1 MAKVE
6 FRQQQI
12 PQQSRVNIILLVTGI
27 ILIASSLRAPIT
39 AIGPLVGSIVAET
52 NLSNALVGLLTT
64 LPLLAF
70 AGLSLLAPKIA
81 HRFGIETTLLVGLFF
96 LTLGIVIRSLDSMV
110 ALFLGTA
117 ILGLAIAT
125 GNVLLPSLIKRD
137 FPYKIGLMTGIYTL
151 CMNGWAA
158 IASGLSIPLAEGV
171 GLGWRPALM
180 CWALL
185 SAIAFIVFFP
195 QTRSRHTVS
204 IPSRSQTGR
213 LWKSSLAWQVTL
225 FMGLQSTGFFSM
237 VSWLPEILHE
247 RGMDIS
253 YAGWLLSFMQIVSL
267 PASFIFPILAARL
280 SNQRSLV
287 VLIVL
292 FLLIGY
298 AGILSGGSSTW
309 LFLWITLMGFAQGAG
324 ISLALTLFGLRTS
337 THQQA
342 AELSGMAQ
350 SIGYLLASVGPV
362 LFGFLHDITG
372 GWTGSIFVLIS
383 AAILQLITGLRAG
396 RDSKIPIGE
405 KTMGA

>member
-6 FRQQQI
+6 LQQQI
-12 PQQSRVNIILLVTGI
+12 PEQSRVSIILLVSGI

-39 AIGPLVGSIVAET
+39 AVGPLVGAIVADT

-81 HRFGIETTLLVGLFF
+81 HRYGIESTLLMGLVI

-158 IASGLSIPLAEGV
+158 IASGVSIPLAEGT
-171 GLGWRPALM
+171 GLGWRAALM

-185 SAIAFIVFFP
+185 SAIAVIVFFP
-195 QTRSRHTVS
+195 QTRFRHTVS
-204 IPSRSQTGR
+204 IPTRSQTGR

-225 FMGLQSTGFFSM
+225 FMGLQSIGFFSM
-237 VSWLPEILHE
+237 VSWLSEILHE
-247 RGMDIS
+247 RGMDIA

-267 PASFIFPILAARL
+267 PASFIFPILAARFT
-280 SNQRSLV
+280 NQRLLV

-298 AGILSGGSSTW
+298 GGILSGGTSW
-309 LFLWITLMGFAQGAG
+309 LLLSITLMGFAQGAG
-324 ISLALTLFGLRTS
+324 ISLALTMFGLRTS

-350 SIGYLLASVGPV
+350 SIGYLLASTGPV
-362 LFGFLHDITG
+362 LFGFLHDLTHS
-372 GWTGSIFVLIS
+372 WTGSILILVF
-383 AAILQLITGLRAG
+383 AAILQLITGLGAG
-396 RDSKIPIGE
+396 RNVKIPVE
-405 KTMGA
+405 DKAMGV